1 MTEEFQE
8 ALLQVAKAM
17 DGLTRAFEHRV
28 SELRAIGDSQEQI
41 AEVVKAIQAV
51 KDSGALYLTWANHY
65 AKRISDQGGNT
76 EGDDLLDD
84 EVVTDE

>member
-28 SELRAIGDSQEQI
+28 TELRAVGNSDEQI
-41 AEVVKAIQAV
+41 GEVIKAIQAV
-51 KDSGALYLTWANHY
+51 KDSGAIYLTWANHY
-65 AKRISDQGGNT
+65 AKRISDQDGND
-76 EGDDLLDD
+76 EDDDLLDD
-84 EVVTDE
+84 VLETGA

>member
-28 SELRAIGDSQEQI
+28 TELRAVGNSDEQI
-41 AEVVKAIQAV
+41 GEVIKAIQAV
-51 KDSGALYLTWANHY
+51 KDSGAIYLTWANHY
-65 AKRISDQGGNT
+65 AKRISDQDGND
-76 EGDDLLDD
+76 EDDDLLDD
-84 EVVTDE
+84 ALETGA